1 MRRLARYCLM
11 LLCVLALIGGSTMSF
26 AASLAPEPCAPTHSD
41 QPGSGPDHHKHGA
54 GCLACCLGACIA
66 IPDLP
71 PRTALAATFFTSA
84 RVSYWET
91 QAWLNGRSIRPDPAP
106 PRTSA

>member
-1 MRRLARYCLM
+1 M
-11 LLCVLALIGGSTMSF
+11 GSSAMSF
-26 AASLAPEPCAPTHSD
+26 AASLVSEPCAHQHGD

-71 PRTALAATFFTSA
+71 PRTVLAATFFAGTS
-84 RVSYWET
+84 VSYWET
-91 QAWLNGRSIRPDPAP
+91 EVCLNGRSIRPDPAP